1 MFDKKKHCNDVSSG
15 AKAEFEC
22 DECERKFNTKQG
34 RNRHKTMTH
43 TKKENKKKE
52 EMTKRTR
59 SVPEKSDSSNY
70 KCKECT
76 YSARSKWALKAHIN
90 HKHQEPTSP
99 NEKKPRIGAIVVQD
113 ILLEVV
119 QTIAME
125 EQTGNK
131 SKTAI
136 KPTRDFLTN
145 TAETLAE
152 MLDSIADQIDEKQ
165 DEDDDDDSKEL
176 ENRLDILRGDMPRNN
191 RRGV

>member
-1 MFDKKKHCNDVSSG
+1 
-15 AKAEFEC
+15 
-22 DECERKFNTKQG
+22 
-34 RNRHKTMTH
+34 
-43 TKKENKKKE
+43 
-52 EMTKRTR
+52 MTKRTR

-136 KPTRDFLTN
+136 NLPEIFLQT
-145 TAETLAE
+145 
-152 MLDSIADQIDEKQ
+152 Q
-165 DEDDDDDSKEL
+165 
-176 ENRLDILRGDMPRNN
+176 
-191 RRGV
+191 